1 MPKKPEMSEPEE
13 KEAVPRLVAQVKLA
27 TPAPRVDGGPPQLNA
42 ITQADTARLNEDRSV
57 EYAVMNAPDGWGA
70 QPSERNRAGQHA
82 PSFAGLNSDLT
93 FSRIAASPFAGSSY
107 MRSRKVG

>member
-1 MPKKPEMSEPEE
+1 MVKMKPDADETIP
-13 KEAVPRLVAQVKLA
+13 ALVARVRLPP
-27 TPAPRVDGGPPQLNA
+27 PAPRVDGGPPQLNA